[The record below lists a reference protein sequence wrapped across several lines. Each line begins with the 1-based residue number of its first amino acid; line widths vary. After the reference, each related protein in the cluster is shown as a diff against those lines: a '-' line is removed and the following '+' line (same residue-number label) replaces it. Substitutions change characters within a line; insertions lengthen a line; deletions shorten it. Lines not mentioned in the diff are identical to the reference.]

1 MAIDSAAAAD
11 VTRLIPARFI
21 PARFIPARFIQSALP
36 RRQFVVLQPIANS

>member
-11 VTRLIPARFI
+11 VTRL
-21 PARFIPARFIQSALP
+21 IPARFIQSALP

>member
-11 VTRLIPARFI
+11 VTRLI